1 MTGEKSELKRPVT
14 ADVVIL
20 SSQAW
25 RQSFLGFV
33 KVRPGS
39 ISILLFQGSTLNIHF
54 FLFIV
59 KLFIRI

>member
-39 ISILLFQGSTLNIHF
+39 ISILRGLHSTCYT
-54 FLFIV
+54 LFIV